1 MKKIYNLRKEVF
13 IFTLIGISAV
23 LIDISTYIVLVSLT
37 KLITLSKLISFI
49 LGACFSYYGNKN
61 FTFKVKTKK
70 ITPLF
75 FSGTYVI
82 SLLINI
88 SINNY
93 SLSLFSYKNY
103 FSILFALFISTIFS
117 AMFNFVMMKFFVF
130 KKSR

>member
-1 MKKIYNLRKEVF
+1 MKKIHNLRKEVF

-37 KLITLSKLISFI
+37 KLITLSKFTSFI

-61 FTFKVKTKK
+61 FTFKVKAKK

-103 FSILFALFISTIFS
+103 FSILFALFVSTIFS
-117 AMFNFVMMKFFVF
+117 AIFNFVMMKFFVF

>member
-1 MKKIYNLRKEVF
+1 MKNIYNLRKEVF
-13 IFTLIGISAV
+13 IFTFIGITAV

-61 FTFKVKTKK
+61 FTFKVKAKK

-75 FSGTYVI
+75 FSGTYLI

>member
-37 KLITLSKLISFI
+37 KLINLSKFISFI

-61 FTFKVKTKK
+61 FTFKVKAKK

-103 FSILFALFISTIFS
+103 FSILFALFVSTIFS
-117 AMFNFVMMKFFVF
+117 AIFNFVMMKFFVF

>member
-37 KLITLSKLISFI
+37 KLITLSKFISFI

-103 FSILFALFISTIFS
+103 FSILFALFLSTIFS
-117 AMFNFVMMKFFVF
+117 AIFNFVMMKFFVF

>member
-37 KLITLSKLISFI
+37 KLITLSKFISFI

-61 FTFKVKTKK
+61 FTFKVKAKK

-103 FSILFALFISTIFS
+103 FSILFALFVSTIFS
-117 AMFNFVMMKFFVF
+117 AIFNFVMMKFFVF
-130 KKSR
+130 KNSR

>member
-37 KLITLSKLISFI
+37 KLITLSKFISFI

-61 FTFKVKTKK
+61 FTFKVKAKK

-103 FSILFALFISTIFS
+103 FSILFALFVSTIFS
-117 AMFNFVMMKFFVF
+117 AIFNFVMMKFFVF

>member
-37 KLITLSKLISFI
+37 KLITLSKFISFI

-61 FTFKVKTKK
+61 FTFKVKAKK

-93 SLSLFSYKNY
+93 SLFLFSYKNY
-103 FSILFALFISTIFS
+103 FSILFSLFLSTIFS
-117 AMFNFVMMKFFVF
+117 AIFNFMMMKFFVF
-130 KKSR
+130 KRSK

>member
-1 MKKIYNLRKEVF
+1 MNKIYNLKKEVF
-13 IFTLIGISAV
+13 TFTLIGISAV

-37 KLITLSKLISFI
+37 KLITLSKFISFI

-103 FSILFALFISTIFS
+103 FSILFALFLSTIFS
-117 AMFNFVMMKFFVF
+117 AIFNFVMMKFFVF

>member
-1 MKKIYNLRKEVF
+1 MKKIHNLRKEVF

-37 KLITLSKLISFI
+37 KLITLSKFTSFI

-61 FTFKVKTKK
+61 FTFKVKAKK

-103 FSILFALFISTIFS
+103 YLGILYLLIILPLKFPTISDTGL
-117 AMFNFVMMKFFVF
+117 VLET
-130 KKSR
+130 